1 MNSRRRIGHASKPL
15 CGQRISVRVAWERV
29 VSRREANFL
38 RAVASFAQSANG
50 GPIAT
55 SVDGSELRRALIG
68 RSVIPFDHACGREH
82 TGAFVK
88 SRRGVVR
95 RQSAAKLPGL
105 LWRDD

>member
-1 MNSRRRIGHASKPL
+1 MTIIGISGRCCCVRAITGHAAALPSPAMNSRRRIGHASKPL

-55 SVDGSELRRALIG
+55 RLMGRSCALI
-68 RSVIPFDHACGREH
+68 I
-82 TGAFVK
+82 T
-88 SRRGVVR
+88 
-95 RQSAAKLPGL
+95 LN
-105 LWRDD
+105 